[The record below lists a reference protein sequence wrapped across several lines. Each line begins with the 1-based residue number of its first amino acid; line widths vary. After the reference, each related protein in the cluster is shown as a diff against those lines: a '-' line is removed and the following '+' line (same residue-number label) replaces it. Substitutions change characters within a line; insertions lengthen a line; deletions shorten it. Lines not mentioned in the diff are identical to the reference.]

1 MNGVRARADLRRHCD
16 RGFTL
21 IEVLIS
27 LVLSGL
33 IAGVVV
39 SVILTS
45 LIAADSTSAEIN
57 DSNDAALVS
66 SFLIRD
72 GQASGGIDPST
83 AFATA
88 GVSTTDSGGCAQ
100 TGALVMRFSWT
111 EHSSA
116 TVHTPTVVTYSFNS
130 VAQTLTRRI
139 CLNGSSTGTD
149 VQLGSHITSAAA
161 TCQRGSSPDATCSRP
176 TGVSLR
182 LSGSGKRAPFSTTLT
197 ASLRSAPSQ
206 LLIVNPTSASLP
218 IGEVGI
224 VYPSTRVTTIGA
236 TAPST
241 WSQTGIPAGLTLDNT
256 GLLTGTPTI
265 AGQFTLTIT
274 VTDKWAA
281 TAQRSYSI
289 GVSSPLAV
297 AWAALPN
304 GKVGVAYGST
314 PGTASNGTPPYT
326 WTATGALPS
335 GLTLDPTSGTIAGT
349 PTTGGTFP
357 VTINVTDASGASA
370 QKSYTITIVGRPRY
384 ADVVLA
390 TPNLGYY
397 WRLGDVPPSTALT
410 NTFGGVNGVYVNGP
424 TLGVAGAPA
433 SDPDTAVRFDGVDD
447 RATTPPTIFDNVS
460 IEFWF
465 KSTQGIGTS
474 ARWNEGA
481 GMVTTDINP
490 AKDFGISLRSDGAVV
505 AGAGT
510 NGSADSIVSSSSGYN
525 NGNWHYVVFTRVKSG
540 GAMQLYVD
548 AVLVA
553 SASSTTGNP
562 GNGQIPFAFGRI
574 QNPPGHYF
582 AGTLDEIAVY
592 SQALPQAAITS
603 HYNAGL

>member
-1 MNGVRARADLRRHCD
+1 MKAVRASANLRRHRD

-21 IEVLIS
+21 VEVLIS

-45 LIAADSTSAEIN
+45 LNAADSTTAEIN

-72 GQASGGIDPST
+72 GQSSGGIDP
-83 AFATA
+83 ATA
-88 GVSTTDSGGCAQ
+88 SASTGVSTTDPGGCAQ

-116 TVHTPTVVTYSFNS
+116 TVHTPTVVTYAFNS

-149 VQLGSHITSAAA
+149 VLLGSHVTSAAA
-161 TCQRGSSPDATCSRP
+161 TCQRGSLPDATCSRP
-176 TGVSLR
+176 TGVSLS
-182 LSGSGKRAPFSTTLT
+182 LSGSGKRAPYSTTLT

-218 IGEVGI
+218 TGEVGI

-236 TAPST
+236 TAPT
-241 WSQTGIPAGLTLDNT
+241 VWSQTGIPAGLTIDNT
-256 GLLTGTPTI
+256 GLVTGTPTT
-265 AGQFTLTIT
+265 AGQFTLSAT
-274 VTDKWAA
+274 VADKWAA
-281 TAQRSYSI
+281 TAQRSYAI
-289 GVSSPLAV
+289 TVSSALSV
-297 AWAALPN
+297 TWAAMPN
-304 GKVGVAYGST
+304 GKVGVSYVST
-314 PGTASNGTPPYT
+314 PGS
-326 WTATGALPS
+326 ATGGTLPYAWS
-335 GLTLDPTSGTIAGT
+335 QTGLPAGLALDPASGTVSGN

-370 QKSYTITIVGRPRY
+370 QKSYNITIVGRVRY
-384 ADVVLA
+384 SDVVLA

-397 WRLGDVPPSTALT
+397 WRLGDTPPSTALT
-410 NTFGGVNGVYVNGP
+410 NTFGGVNGLYVKGP
-424 TLGVAGAPA
+424 TLGVAGALA
-433 SDPDTAVRFDGVDD
+433 SDPDTAVQFDGVNDY
-447 RATTPPTIFDNVS
+447 ATTPPTIFDNVS

-474 ARWNEGA
+474 ALWNAGA
-481 GMVTTDINP
+481 GMVTTNINP
-490 AKDFGISLRSDGAVV
+490 AKDFGISLRSDGSVV

-510 NGSADSIVSSSSGYN
+510 NGSADSIVSSSGGYN
-525 NGNWHYVVFTRVKSG
+525 NGNWHYVVFTRVKSA

-553 SASSTTGNP
+553 SASSTSGNP
-562 GNGQIPFAFGRI
+562 GNGAIPFAFGRI

-582 AGTLDEIAVY
+582 VGTLDEVAVY
-592 SQALPQAAITS
+592 SQVLSQATITS